1 MHRRMSY
8 FSAVSLSV
16 ALLLPACGSS
26 APREVGP
33 PLQAGPAVE
42 QAAPADMTPVAV
54 EPRSIRYDAVEKM
67 VFIEA
72 QLTGEGLATRKTPI
86 YVGVTVVIPEGREID
101 LMVQTLFP
109 GSFDA
114 PVLFTAG
121 VTEVV
126 QDVLIGAWSQRVE
139 PCQVDRYGCREF
151 GFVLDGSLGSW
162 PEGLYSG
169 APRVRVL
176 PPTYKVDVVGPA
188 AEAAKTAM
196 EAAIAPSLKLFGS
209 TLQVEV
215 NADDGATAREVVV
228 RYAHPHD
235 ETLAKRIA
243 AAVGQA
249 VGATSATA
257 ALLTGSSSTL
267 VVELR

>member
-1 MHRRMSY
+1 MTH
-8 FSAVSLSV
+8 FPALLLSV

-26 APREVGP
+26 TPREATP
-33 PLQAGPAVE
+33 PPQAAPNAE

-54 EPRSIRYDAVEKM
+54 VPQSIRYDAAEKM
-67 VFIEA
+67 VFVEA

-86 YVGVTVVIPEGREID
+86 YVGVTVVTPEGREID

-121 VTEVV
+121 VSEVV

-139 PCQVDRYGCREF
+139 PCEVDRYGCREF

-162 PEGLYSG
+162 PQGLYSG

-176 PPTYKVDVVGPA
+176 PPIYKVDVVGPA
-188 AEAAKTAM
+188 AETAKSAM
-196 EAAIAPSLKLFGS
+196 QAAIAPSLKLFGS

-215 NADDGATAREVVV
+215 NADDGATPQEVVV

-249 VGATSATA
+249 VGAPSATA
-257 ALLTGSSSTL
+257 ALLPESTSTL